1 MQAELALDKDRPKE
15 LWIRSDGNV
24 DNKETT
30 TDADGVVTRLREMPA
45 SKVRTL
51 ITVWLLVCVDVTAAR
66 HIPITHISALIL
78 VLLLYSPPSP

>member
-1 MQAELALDKDRPKE
+1 MDKDRPKE

-51 ITVWLLVCVDVTAAR
+51 ITVLLLVCVDVTDAR